1 MSYSRLAAT
10 ATADPIHVNQQ
21 AATPREAPDS
31 AAAKTSGPNYF
42 TLIGLNTMTDD
53 DKTTKHEDLAAKKA
67 QELQERFE
75 ASKNEFMS
83 KKVKEIPCFRST
95 FLTSKNSLIGGTL
108 KGSRV
113 NVCSFWSVGI
123 PAGLVTSLVSYLAT
137 SKAKMSANIG
147 MGTYLAVSAGYFFV
161 CRRDYD
167 QKIAQNKELGDLMNL
182 IIKYRGTELEQQLQ
196 QRYKEKCEEF
206 SK

>member
-1 MSYSRLAAT
+1 
-10 ATADPIHVNQQ
+10 
-21 AATPREAPDS
+21 
-31 AAAKTSGPNYF
+31 
-42 TLIGLNTMTDD
+42 MTD
-53 DKTTKHEDLAAKKA
+53 DKTTKPNPASGDEASAKKA

-83 KKVKEIPCFRST
+83 KKIKEIPCLRST
-95 FLTSKNSLIGGTL
+95 FLTS
-108 KGSRV
+108 
-113 NVCSFWSVGI
+113 I
-123 PAGLVTSLVSYLAT
+123 PAGLVTSLVGYLVT
-137 SKAKMSANIG
+137 SKARLAANIG

-167 QKIAQNKELGDLMNL
+167 NKIAQNKELGDLMNL